1 MCFVRFSSKQRS
13 LKHGNEETVYFLWGF
28 ELSIY
33 LFIYV
38 LSYLL
43 GGGAV
48 GWGTAPQ
55 AGRSRVR
62 FTMRL
67 LGFLLPNPSGRTKAM
82 ESTQPVTQMSTWG

>member
-48 GWGTAPQ
+48 G
-55 AGRSRVR
+55 
-62 FTMRL
+62 
-67 LGFLLPNPSGRTKAM
+67 
-82 ESTQPVTQMSTWG
+82 